1 MNIIQIQDDL
11 KNFSENQLINEMQ
24 RPSGSAPQFLV
35 LSEINRRKRVKS
47 EFDAANMRDE
57 PSVAQ
62 EAVASAGVPAQGIM
76 GMQKA
81 MAPRSESSLSAPIRQ
96 GIGMKQ
102 GGDITRT
109 IEYLNASSDKTRKE
123 LDDIAKKIEL
133 NQDNPFQSFDK
144 EIEAKKKEISDFSK
158 MGTKDFSKMSM
169 EELLETRNR
178 MRDLGIGKKEG
189 GVVYASEGLS
199 LGERNFNYGNIR
211 PGADFIGETGANK
224 GYATFKNPLYG
235 GRAVSR
241 LIDTYRN
248 KYGINTIDSFI
259 DRYAPAGDNTK
270 EARAGYKKFLSDKT
284 GLGIG
289 EEFDLEKDKANLMQG
304 IFEFET
310 GKGSPFSQQDINAM
324 IASSKLNDPDKVA
337 DLLEFSPA
345 SDDGGIMTAAASN
358 LTSDFKFP
366 DGRNY
371 GARDKSEKSFKDFV
385 GQLPKNYLEQK
396 LMEPSYEDRILRQA
410 RNFENQKVDK
420 SGDESSGIFQ
430 DYILGKKYG
439 GKEKGIVDF
448 IDEFVAGPTTKRF
461 IQEKRD
467 IAEQEIE
474 KQERGIIPDEK
485 ESEIAKLKKLVF
497 GESTDD
503 TDKETEREKQI
514 REANIKSGEVD
525 KQPNAPIVAAGI
537 TPETE
542 KPLPPK
548 TSKKAPTLD
557 EQLVAMQEELKK
569 GREQDKWLAIAQA
582 GLSIM
587 SSDKPTLSGALG
599 EGAGVGLQAYR
610 DAQERYQEGVVDL
623 LNARAKLAKNK
634 SAFGLDDA
642 LGRVIGLTNTIA
654 NLEEQ
659 RTKLVEFPSADN
671 ADRIAA
677 IDQELR
683 QARELRDKLQ
693 KSYTGISPIKI
704 SKNERQGIGAV

>member
-35 LSEINRRKRVKS
+35 LSEINRRRRVKS

-189 GVVYASEGLS
+189 GVVYAREGLS

-284 GLGIG
+284 GLGVG

-385 GQLPKNYLEQK
+385 NQLPKNYLEQK
-396 LMEPSYEDRILRQA
+396 VRRPSYEELIFGQA
-410 RNFENQKVDK
+410 KDLEDQKEDK

-503 TDKETEREKQI
+503 TDKALDLEGGVAEGISEIT
-514 REANIKSGEVD
+514 D
-525 KQPNAPIVAAGI
+525 KELDSIEPK
-537 TPETE
+537 
-542 KPLPPK
+542 KPLPP
-548 TSKKAPTLD
+548 SGPAPKKAPTLD
-557 EQLVAMQEELKK
+557 DQLVAMQEELKK
-569 GREQDKWLAIAQA
+569 GREQDKWLSIAQA

>member
-76 GMQKA
+76 GMQRA

-189 GVVYASEGLS
+189 GVVYAREGLS

-420 SGDESSGIFQ
+420 SGDESSGIFR
-430 DYILGKKYG
+430 DYILGKEYG
-439 GKEKGIVDF
+439 GKEKGIVSF
-448 IDEFVAGPTTKRF
+448 IDEYLAGPTTKRF

-485 ESEIAKLKKLVF
+485 ESEIAKLKKFVF

-503 TDKETEREKQI
+503 ANKALDLEGGVAEGISEITDKELDSIEPK
-514 REANIKSGEVD
+514 
-525 KQPNAPIVAAGI
+525 
-537 TPETE
+537 
-542 KPLPPK
+542 KPLPP
-548 TSKKAPTLD
+548 SGPAPKKAPTLD
-557 EQLVAMQEELKK
+557 DQLVAMQEELKK
-569 GREQDKWLAIAQA
+569 GREQDKWLSIALA

-587 SSDKPTLSGALG
+587 SSDKPTLAGAVG

>member
-1 MNIIQIQDDL
+1 MMNIIQIQDDL

-35 LSEINRRKRVKS
+35 LSEINRRRRVKS

-189 GVVYASEGLS
+189 GVVYAREGLS

-284 GLGIG
+284 GLGVG

-420 SGDESSGIFQ
+420 SGSGTNFLDQKIPFSEYLTAPFVGLYEYGKENI
-430 DYILGKKYG
+430 DPFIDKYIKGKKYG
-439 GKEKGIVDF
+439 G
-448 IDEFVAGPTTKRF
+448 
-461 IQEKRD
+461 
-467 IAEQEIE
+467 
-474 KQERGIIPDEK
+474 
-485 ESEIAKLKKLVF
+485 
-497 GESTDD
+497 
-503 TDKETEREKQI
+503 
-514 REANIKSGEVD
+514 
-525 KQPNAPIVAAGI
+525 
-537 TPETE
+537 
-542 KPLPPK
+542 
-548 TSKKAPTLD
+548 
-557 EQLVAMQEELKK
+557 
-569 GREQDKWLAIAQA
+569 
-582 GLSIM
+582 
-587 SSDKPTLSGALG
+587 
-599 EGAGVGLQAYR
+599 
-610 DAQERYQEGVVDL
+610 
-623 LNARAKLAKNK
+623 
-634 SAFGLDDA
+634 
-642 LGRVIGLTNTIA
+642 
-654 NLEEQ
+654 
-659 RTKLVEFPSADN
+659 
-671 ADRIAA
+671 
-677 IDQELR
+677 
-683 QARELRDKLQ
+683 
-693 KSYTGISPIKI
+693 
-704 SKNERQGIGAV
+704 

>member
-35 LSEINRRKRVKS
+35 LSEINRRRRVKS

-133 NQDNPFQSFDK
+133 NQDNPFTSFDK

-189 GVVYASEGLS
+189 GVVYAREGLS

-284 GLGIG
+284 GLGVG

-385 GQLPKNYLEQK
+385 NQLPKNYLEQK
-396 LMEPSYEDRILRQA
+396 LM
-410 RNFENQKVDK
+410 
-420 SGDESSGIFQ
+420 
-430 DYILGKKYG
+430 
-439 GKEKGIVDF
+439 
-448 IDEFVAGPTTKRF
+448 
-461 IQEKRD
+461 
-467 IAEQEIE
+467 
-474 KQERGIIPDEK
+474 
-485 ESEIAKLKKLVF
+485 
-497 GESTDD
+497 
-503 TDKETEREKQI
+503 
-514 REANIKSGEVD
+514 
-525 KQPNAPIVAAGI
+525 
-537 TPETE
+537 
-542 KPLPPK
+542 
-548 TSKKAPTLD
+548 
-557 EQLVAMQEELKK
+557 
-569 GREQDKWLAIAQA
+569 
-582 GLSIM
+582 
-587 SSDKPTLSGALG
+587 
-599 EGAGVGLQAYR
+599 
-610 DAQERYQEGVVDL
+610 
-623 LNARAKLAKNK
+623 
-634 SAFGLDDA
+634 
-642 LGRVIGLTNTIA
+642 
-654 NLEEQ
+654 
-659 RTKLVEFPSADN
+659 
-671 ADRIAA
+671 
-677 IDQELR
+677 
-683 QARELRDKLQ
+683 
-693 KSYTGISPIKI
+693 
-704 SKNERQGIGAV
+704 

>member
-1 MNIIQIQDDL
+1 MMNIIQIQDDL

-189 GVVYASEGLS
+189 GVVYAREGLS

-284 GLGIG
+284 GLGVG

-420 SGDESSGIFQ
+420 SGDESSGIFR
-430 DYILGKKYG
+430 DYILGKEYG
-439 GKEKGIVDF
+439 GKEKGIVSF
-448 IDEFVAGPTTKRF
+448 IDEFLAGPTTKRF

-503 TDKETEREKQI
+503 TDKALDLEGGVAEGISEIT
-514 REANIKSGEVD
+514 D
-525 KQPNAPIVAAGI
+525 KELDSIEPK
-537 TPETE
+537 
-542 KPLPPK
+542 KPLPP
-548 TSKKAPTLD
+548 SGPAPKKAPTLD
-557 EQLVAMQEELKK
+557 DQLVAMQEELKK
-569 GREQDKWLAIAQA
+569 GREQDKWLSIAQA

-623 LNARAKLAKNK
+623 LNARAKLAKTK

>member
-35 LSEINRRKRVKS
+35 LSEINRRRRVKS

-189 GVVYASEGLS
+189 GVVYAREGLS

-337 DLLEFSPA
+337 GLLESSSA
-345 SDDGGIMTAAASN
+345 SGDGGIMTAAAS
-358 LTSDFKFP
+358 DFKFP
-366 DGRNY
+366 SSVNMGDRSGSGTDFKEKISNFLGTKVPFSEYLTSPFEALYEY
-371 GARDKSEKSFKDFV
+371 GQENIDPIIDKYVK
-385 GQLPKNYLEQK
+385 
-396 LMEPSYEDRILRQA
+396 
-410 RNFENQKVDK
+410 
-420 SGDESSGIFQ
+420 
-430 DYILGKKYG
+430 GKKYG

-448 IDEFVAGPTTKRF
+448 TDEFVAGPTTKRL
-461 IQEKRD
+461 IQEGRD
-467 IAEQEIE
+467 IAEQKIE
-474 KQERGIIPDEK
+474 EEERGNIPDEK
-485 ESEIAKLKKLVF
+485 ESVLDKLQKIITGK
-497 GESTDD
+497 ST
-503 TDKETEREKQI
+503 ETEREKQI

-587 SSDKPTLSGALG
+587 SSDKPTLAGAVG

-623 LNARAKLAKNK
+623 LNARAKLKGK
-634 SAFGLDDA
+634 SNTFSRKDA
-642 LGRVIGLTNTIA
+642 LSAINAYNTQITKLRTDREAAVGQPKEIEKIENAIA
-654 NLEEQ
+654 NLE
-659 RTKLVEFPSADN
+659 F
-671 ADRIAA
+671 
-677 IDQELR
+677 
-683 QARELRDKLQ
+683 Q
-693 KSYTGISPIKI
+693 KSQLLPFAGIIARPQIDKTTYMS
-704 SKNERQGIGAV
+704 Q